1 MKLSL
6 KNPIDEFKPK
16 IHEFFKSIPK
26 DVPEIPFDEIPKKG
40 KFALPS
46 GGYGEAY
53 LSDDK
58 TRAVKILNLNRHFS
72 DKIISSLQ
80 NEIVNYHRIST
91 LCPKYFCKFIGYSY
105 NEEDFVVAIVMENC
119 GTDLL
124 EFFNSEID
132 EKYRVKYRAA
142 ENNRDIVEEIDI
154 EKMSKLKFI
163 FYKVIEAIDCL
174 HYNGYVHLDIKPE
187 NIVVLSKNG
196 TYEIKFIDAG
206 SLTRITPGT
215 KTYVFGTK
223 EYMAP
228 ELLQVRSDPYLDN
241 NNGLTKLDIYSFGKM
256 CKEMLT
262 KKEILCMFSG
272 DRIIKDALEM
282 DPNKRPDAL
291 KIMFFMNPSLYINSV
306 KHDSAKKISESAN
319 ENSHP
324 NKTHRKRRN
333 SKSNSKT
340 KSQSNSK
347 SKSKSR

>member
-16 IHEFFKSIPK
+16 IREFFKHIPK
-26 DVPEIPFDEIPKKG
+26 EVPEIPFDEIPKKS

-58 TRAVKILNLNRHFS
+58 TRAVKIINLNRHLS
-72 DKIISSLQ
+72 DKIIISLQ

-132 EKYRVKYRAA
+132 EKYRLKYLAV
-142 ENNRDIVEEIDI
+142 ENNNRDVFEEIDI

-187 NIVVLSKNG
+187 NIVVLPKND

-206 SLTRITPGT
+206 SLTRITHGT

-223 EYMAP
+223 EYLAP
-228 ELLQVRSDPYLDN
+228 ELLQVRSDPYLEN

-272 DRIIKDALEM
+272 DRIIKEALDI
-282 DPNKRPDAL
+282 DPNKRPDSL

-306 KHDSAKKISESAN
+306 KQSSAK

-324 NKTHRKRRN
+324 NKTNRKIRY
-333 SKSNSKT
+333 NSKT
-340 KSQSNSK
+340 KSK
-347 SKSKSR
+347 SKSKSTSKSR

>member
-16 IHEFFKSIPK
+16 IREFFKHIPK
-26 DVPEIPFDEIPKKG
+26 EVPEIPFDEIPKKS

-58 TRAVKILNLNRHFS
+58 TRAVKIINLNRHLS
-72 DKIISSLQ
+72 DKIIISLQ

-132 EKYRVKYRAA
+132 EKYRLKYRAA
-142 ENNRDIVEEIDI
+142 ENNNRDVFEEIDI

-187 NIVVLSKNG
+187 NIVVLPKND

-206 SLTRITPGT
+206 SLTRITHGT

-228 ELLQVRSDPYLDN
+228 ELLQVRSDPYLEN

-262 KKEILCMFSG
+262 KKDIVCMFSG
-272 DRIIKDALEM
+272 DRIIKEALDI
-282 DPNKRPDAL
+282 DPNKRPDSL

-306 KHDSAKKISESAN
+306 KQSSAK

-324 NKTHRKRRN
+324 NKTNRKIRY
-333 SKSNSKT
+333 NSKT
-340 KSQSNSK
+340 KSK
-347 SKSKSR
+347 SKSKSTSKSR

>member
-6 KNPIDEFKPK
+6 KNPIDELKPK
-16 IHEFFKSIPK
+16 IREFFKHIPK
-26 DVPEIPFDEIPKKG
+26 EVPEIPFDEIPKKS

-58 TRAVKILNLNRHFS
+58 TRAVKIINLNRHLS

-132 EKYRVKYRAA
+132 EKYRLKYRAA
-142 ENNRDIVEEIDI
+142 ENNNRDVFEEIDI

-187 NIVVLSKNG
+187 NIVVLPKND

-228 ELLQVRSDPYLDN
+228 ELLQVRSDPYLEN

-262 KKEILCMFSG
+262 KKDIVCMFSG
-272 DRIIKDALEM
+272 DRIIKEALDI

-291 KIMFFMNPSLYINSV
+291 KIMFFMNPSLYMNSV
-306 KHDSAKKISESAN
+306 KQSSAK

-324 NKTHRKRRN
+324 NKTNRKR
-333 SKSNSKT
+333 KYNSKT
-340 KSQSNSK
+340 KSK
-347 SKSKSR
+347 SKSKSTSKSR

>member
-16 IHEFFKSIPK
+16 IREFFKHIPK
-26 DVPEIPFDEIPKKG
+26 EVPEIPFDEIPKKS

-58 TRAVKILNLNRHFS
+58 TRAVKIINLNRHLS
-72 DKIISSLQ
+72 DKIIISLQ

-132 EKYRVKYRAA
+132 EKYRLKYLAV
-142 ENNRDIVEEIDI
+142 ENNNRDVFEEIDI

-187 NIVVLSKNG
+187 NIVVLPKND

-206 SLTRITPGT
+206 SLTRITHGT

-228 ELLQVRSDPYLDN
+228 ELLQVRSDPYLEN

-272 DRIIKDALEM
+272 DRIIKEALDI
-282 DPNKRPDAL
+282 DPNKRPDSL

-306 KHDSAKKISESAN
+306 KQSSAK

-324 NKTHRKRRN
+324 NKTNRKIRY
-333 SKSNSKT
+333 NSKT
-340 KSQSNSK
+340 KSK
-347 SKSKSR
+347 SKSKSTSKSR

>member
-16 IHEFFKSIPK
+16 IREFFKHIPK
-26 DVPEIPFDEIPKKG
+26 EVPEIPFDEIPKKS

-58 TRAVKILNLNRHFS
+58 TRAVKIINLNRHLS
-72 DKIISSLQ
+72 DKIIISLQ

-132 EKYRVKYRAA
+132 EKYRLKYRAA
-142 ENNRDIVEEIDI
+142 ENNNRDVFEEIDI

-187 NIVVLSKNG
+187 NIVVLPKND

-206 SLTRITPGT
+206 SLTRITHGT

-228 ELLQVRSDPYLDN
+228 ELLQVRSDPYLEN

-272 DRIIKDALEM
+272 DRIIKEALDI
-282 DPNKRPDAL
+282 DPNKRPDSL

-306 KHDSAKKISESAN
+306 KQSSAK

-324 NKTHRKRRN
+324 NKTNRKIRY
-333 SKSNSKT
+333 NSKT
-340 KSQSNSK
+340 KSK
-347 SKSKSR
+347 SKSKSTSKSR

>member
-26 DVPEIPFDEIPKKG
+26 DVPEIRFDKIPKKG

-58 TRAVKILNLNRHFS
+58 TRAVKIINLNRHLS

-132 EKYRVKYRAA
+132 EKYRLKYRAA
-142 ENNRDIVEEIDI
+142 ENNRDVFEEIDI

-163 FYKVIEAIDCL
+163 FYKIIEAIDCL

-187 NIVVLSKNG
+187 NIVVLSQNG

-241 NNGLTKLDIYSFGKM
+241 NNALTKLDIYSFGKM

-272 DRIIKDALEM
+272 DKIIKEALEM

-306 KHDSAKKISESAN
+306 KHSSMKKISESAI
-319 ENSHP
+319 ENAHP
-324 NKTHRKRRN
+324 NKTNRKR
-333 SKSNSKT
+333 KSNSKT
-340 KSQSNSK
+340 KSNSK
-347 SKSKSR
+347 SRSSSKTR